1 MNGSERVYKHDPLTK
16 LLAAVKQS
24 GKTFRKRTLRFLLD
38 TDRNIENETRV
49 GLTPAH
55 IRRLISA
62 LQECGIELRVSVAQA
77 AGIWA
82 GFRDRDFIEAGAE
95 IVDWEKLGGLEPFDV
110 VHALKEP
117 VEHEAEIKE
126 SFMRIGA
133 LHLAS
138 RTAGV
143 RKMLSKK
150 KFSSLFDGSTVGSC
164 SYLLSGAEKTPIVA
178 TMSQLAGI
186 IASER
191 ILKIRGERLQDEQVL
206 VIGAGYAGV
215 SAILGLREKVRSL
228 TVVETDTQV
237 RSKLGWLLRRLGFSE
252 FAIVDK
258 CSPEL
263 LEKATGV
270 IFAHRVGADPALKIC
285 HLDDIMSMEQ
295 GSVIVDIA
303 VDQGGSIACP
313 TIRMGDDVYVKIRK
327 YKEALRNYCYYAEP
341 NMPRRKPREASKRH
355 GDAVLPYIVALHL
368 LCAEYGNPVSATEYL
383 YSRKVQRLT
392 ERSELSSLPFGD
404 DFFEC
409 VIQDLRNGMQV
420 KSDGQGGLTICD
432 PALIG
437 NAEIED
443 LVSHPMQTELVG

>member
-1 MNGSERVYKHDPLTK
+1 MNGSARVYKHDPLTM
-16 LLAAVKQS
+16 LLEAVKQRNM
-24 GKTFRKRTLRFLLD
+24 KFRKPTLRFLLD

-49 GLTPAH
+49 GLTPPH
-55 IRRLISA
+55 IQRLISS
-62 LQECGIELRVSVAQA
+62 LKECGIDLRVSVAQA

-82 GFRDRDFIEAGAE
+82 GFRDRDFVEAGAE
-95 IVDWEKLGGLEPFDV
+95 IVDWQNLADLEPFDV

-117 VEHEAEIKE
+117 VEHEADIQE

-138 RTAGV
+138 RSTGV
-143 RKMLSKK
+143 GEMLARK
-150 KFSSLFDGSTVGSC
+150 KFSALFDGSTVGSC

-191 ILKIRGERLQDEQVL
+191 ILKIRGERLEDERVL

-228 TVVETDTQV
+228 TVVETDPQV
-237 RSKLGWLLRRLGFSE
+237 RTKLGWLLRRLGFSE
-252 FAIVDK
+252 FRIVDK
-258 CSPEL
+258 CSPDL
-263 LEKATGV
+263 LATATGV
-270 IFAHRVGADPALKIC
+270 IFAHRVGADPTQKIC
-285 HLDDIMSMEQ
+285 HIDDIMGMEQ

-303 VDQGGSIACP
+303 VDQGGSIGAP
-313 TIRMGDDVYVKIRK
+313 SIKMEDDVYVKIRK
-327 YKEALRNYCYYAEP
+327 YKEALKNYCYYAEP

-368 LCAEYGNPVSATEYL
+368 LCAEYGDPVSATDYL
-383 YSRKVQRLT
+383 FSRTVQRLD
-392 ERSELSSLPFGD
+392 ELSELSALPYAN

-409 VIQDLRNGMQV
+409 VVQDLRNGMQV
-420 KSDGQGGLTICD
+420 KSDGKGELTICD
-432 PALIG
+432 PALAG
-437 NAEIED
+437 NAEIID
-443 LVSHPMQTELVG
+443 FVSHPTRMVG